1 MTPKGPRRPPADPA
15 RQVAY
20 EVLRAVTADDAYA
33 NLLLPRLLRE
43 REVSGRDAALATEL
57 AFGTLRHRATYDAV
71 LARCVDRALDAVDA
85 EVLDLLRLGCHQ
97 LLATRVP
104 PHAAVATTVDL
115 ARTTVGP
122 GRAGFVNAVLRRVA
136 TQDRAAWLA
145 EVATLD
151 DPLDA
156 LAVRHSHPRWVVSA
170 FRDALGGDLAETE
183 ALLVADN
190 TPPPVTLVARPG
202 RCTLDEL
209 AAAGA
214 TPGRWSAW
222 AARWPAGDP
231 ARVPAVQQGRAGV
244 QDEGSQLVAIATA
257 AVPVSGTDARWLD
270 LCAGPGGKA
279 ALLAGL
285 GRDRGARVTA
295 VELQPHRADLVR
307 ATAGDTVDVV
317 VADGT
322 DARFGTGEY
331 DRVLVDAPCTGLG
344 ALRRRPDSRW
354 RRSVADVGRLGR
366 LQRDL
371 LASGVAAARPG
382 GVVAYVTCSPHL
394 AETAA
399 VVADVLRRRTDV
411 ELVDARPF
419 LPGVPQ
425 LGEGP
430 TVQLWPHR
438 HDTDAMFLA
447 LFRRKGPLIHPY
459 GASGTQ

>member
-1 MTPKGPRRPPADPA
+1 MTRARPPRGPADPA
-15 RQVAY
+15 RQVAFD
-20 EVLRAVTADDAYA
+20 VLRAVTADDAYA

-43 REVSGRDAALATEL
+43 RGVSGRDAALATEL
-57 AFGTLRHRATYDAV
+57 AFGTLRGRATYDAV
-71 LARCVDRALDAVDA
+71 VARCIDRDIDAVDA
-85 EVLDLLRLGCHQ
+85 EVLDLLRLGSHQ

-104 PHAAVATTVDL
+104 SHAAVATTVDL
-115 ARTTVGP
+115 ARTNVGP

-136 TQDRAAWLA
+136 SQTRDEWLA
-145 EVATLD
+145 EVADLD

-190 TPPPVTLVARPG
+190 TPAQVTLVARPG
-202 RCTLDEL
+202 RCELDEL
-209 AAAGA
+209 VAAGA
-214 TPGRWSAW
+214 TPGRWSPW
-222 AARWPAGDP
+222 SARLPSGDP
-231 ARVPAVQQGRAGV
+231 ARIPAVRQGRAGV
-244 QDEGSQLVAIATA
+244 QDEGSQLVAIAA
-257 AVPVSGTDARWLD
+257 ATVPVTGADTRWLD

-295 VELQPHRADLVR
+295 VELQPHRAELVR
-307 ATAGDTVDVV
+307 AAVEDTADVV

-322 DARFGTGEY
+322 DPRLGTGDF

-354 RRSVADVGRLGR
+354 RRSAADVGRLGR

-371 LASGVAAARPG
+371 LDNGVAAVRPG

-425 LGEGP
+425 LGDGP

-447 LFRRKGPLIHPY
+447 LIRRTSPPG
-459 GASGTQ
+459 